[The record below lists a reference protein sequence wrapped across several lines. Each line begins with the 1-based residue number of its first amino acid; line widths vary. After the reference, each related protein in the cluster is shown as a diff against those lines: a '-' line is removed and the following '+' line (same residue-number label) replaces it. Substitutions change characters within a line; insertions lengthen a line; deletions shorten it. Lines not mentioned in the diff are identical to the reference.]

1 MFKACGAGYS
11 PLSPDIGDRLNAATG
26 AAGRLLPIM
35 VILGSKIPTAVAGP
49 LCQLVDGLPRGN
61 WRLGRSVL
69 PPYALECRWN
79 GLRRGG
85 TAVPETFAGDCLRLW
100 RVGTRAEY
108 DACCSGGDGCPELGG
123 AGGFLRTAPTALP
136 RLSLAARLFH
146 WNADAVPLYRR
157 KAATKGRRLLVP
169 LLTHLPPRNHSVSLR
184 VKRLP

>member
-35 VILGSKIPTAVAGP
+35 VILGSKIPTAAAGP

-123 AGGFLRTAPTALP
+123 ACAADFYGRLRPRYPAYRWQRVYFTGMPTRCRCIAGRLP
-136 RLSLAARLFH
+136 RRGVGC
-146 WNADAVPLYRR
+146 WCRC
-157 KAATKGRRLLVP
+157 
-169 LLTHLPPRNHSVSLR
+169 
-184 VKRLP
+184 